1 MIHPA
6 RPSDYRDHRSLAL
19 SGLNLWENHGWM
31 IWDRIGGEEL
41 LLWLSPYR
49 LVGRQVTVVLN
60 DRKIIDKQTIEG
72 LTAIASDPDEG
83 KPGPF
88 ILQGDH
94 GPVEFSNIVVT
105 PLTR

>member
-1 MIHPA
+1 M
-6 RPSDYRDHRSLAL
+6 
-19 SGLNLWENHGWM
+19 
-31 IWDRIGGEEL
+31 
-41 LLWLSPYR
+41 
-49 LVGRQVTVVLN
+49 VLN